1 MTRPMT
7 TTGYEAIATE
17 IDRLWHQERPEV
29 VREVSAAAELG
40 DRSENA
46 AYIYGKKRLRHID
59 SRLRY
64 LRKKIDA
71 VRAVD
76 VAEIVPVDHV
86 RFGAVVVL
94 ESEDGET
101 RTWRLVDREESDP
114 KAGRIS
120 IQSPVGRALVGKR
133 EGDEAVVVLPKGT
146 TVYEVIEVRYG
157 VDGP

>member
-1 MTRPMT
+1 MT
-7 TTGYEAIATE
+7 TTGYQAIADE
-17 IDRLWHQERPEV
+17 IDRLWRVERPEV

-64 LRKKIDA
+64 LKRKIDGA
-71 VRAVD
+71 RPVD
-76 VAEIVPVDHV
+76 VAEIVHSDRI

-94 ESEDGET
+94 EDEDGGS
-101 RTWRLVDREESDP
+101 RTWRLVDKEESEP

-120 IQSPVGRALVGKR
+120 IQSPVGKALVGKE
-133 EGDEAVVVLPKGT
+133 EGDEVTVRTPKGP
-146 TVYEVIEVRYG
+146 VYYEIVEVRYG
-157 VDGP
+157 AEGP

>member
-7 TTGYEAIATE
+7 KTGYEAIGAE
-17 IDRLWHQERPEV
+17 IDRLWREERPEV

-64 LRKKIDA
+64 LKKKIDA
-71 VRAVD
+71 VRPVD
-76 VAEIVPVDHV
+76 LAEIVHSDRI
-86 RFGAVVVL
+86 RFGAVVVV
-94 ESEDGET
+94 EDEDGGR

-120 IQSPVGRALVGKR
+120 MQSPVGLALVGKE
-133 EGDEAVVVLPKGT
+133 EGDEAVVRSPKGT
-146 TVYEVIEVRYG
+146 AVYEIVQVRYG
-157 VDGP
+157 ADGP